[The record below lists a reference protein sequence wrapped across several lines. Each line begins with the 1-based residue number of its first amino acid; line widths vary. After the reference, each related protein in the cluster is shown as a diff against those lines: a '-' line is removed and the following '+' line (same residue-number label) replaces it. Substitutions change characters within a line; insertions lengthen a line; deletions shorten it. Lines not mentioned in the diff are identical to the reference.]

1 VNALNNLSIRN
12 KLLVML
18 LVPMLALFF
27 FASLAIVDRLTLS
40 SQASS
45 LLSMAR
51 YAQVIGAL
59 VHESQKERGMTG
71 GYLASQRTRFTTELK
86 QQRSNLDQRIA
97 AYQAL
102 KKELPPSSLP
112 GYYQQALSI
121 FEQRLAML
129 DKTRQQVDRGSIT
142 TGTALGFYTQNHA
155 VAISGLEKM
164 RMASTQPQVTDAIV
178 AYASL
183 LQSKERAGI
192 ERAVLTATF
201 GADRFA
207 PGMYERFIS
216 LVAAQ
221 DNYLSMFFAYASE
234 SQLAQYQQ
242 LAEGKNFKA
251 VEEFRNTARSFS
263 SGGNFGVDSTSWFQ
277 AITLKINDLKGL
289 EDSLSANVRELAE
302 QQSSSALTEVIL
314 DTVALVTVLV
324 LVSLAARVIV
334 SGVNGSLRALQ
345 ETLLAIENNGDFK
358 VQAEVR
364 SQDEVGQM
372 ANSLNRFLSSVRRTF
387 SDTSAVMQQIA
398 QGNFDE
404 RITTD
409 MKGDA
414 LQLKKSV
421 NSSAAQISEL
431 MNQLNQVMTAMS
443 HGDFSKSM
451 SADSQGGF
459 KMAAEA
465 VSRTVDV
472 NRSALQSITQ
482 IMQQVEAGN
491 FEHRISVPM
500 EGEFAQLK
508 QTINGAVGNLEE
520 AIMEINRV
528 ATAQSESDLSQV
540 ISGNYKGALEVLK
553 DSLNKSVE
561 NTRHT
566 VSQIRQSADQVAG
579 SASKVA
585 VGSSNLSDRTQSQA
599 AALEETAAST
609 EEMAATVKQ
618 NAENAASASNIAETA
633 RVKAE
638 EGSDIMREA
647 LSAMREMQSSSKE
660 IEEITGL
667 IDSIAFQ
674 TNLLALNAAVE
685 AARAGENGRG
695 FAVVASEVRVLA
707 QKSAESARKINDLI
721 SNSVAKV
728 DAGTQQVMSSSESL
742 EQITGQINA
751 VAERVAEITSASQ
764 EQSQGINSLTAAISS
779 MDSNTQKNAQMVDET
794 SAAAN
799 QLNELATSL
808 QQQMARFK
816 LQHSNTDPALL
827 S

>member
-1 VNALNNLSIRN
+1 MNALNNLSIRN

-18 LVPMLALFF
+18 LVPILALFF
-27 FASLAIVDRLTLS
+27 FASLTIVDRLTLS
-40 SQASS
+40 SQASN

-51 YAQVIGAL
+51 YGQTLGAL
-59 VHESQKERGMTG
+59 VHESQKERGLTG
-71 GYLASQRTRFTTELK
+71 GFLASQRTRFSAELK
-86 QQRSNLDQRIA
+86 NQRASLDQRIGD
-97 AYQAL
+97 YEAL
-102 KKELPPSSLP
+102 KIELPPNQLP
-112 GYYQQALSI
+112 AYYQKALSA
-121 FEQRLAML
+121 FDKRLVML
-129 DKTRQQVDRGSIT
+129 EKTRQQVDSGALA
-142 TGTALGFYTQNHA
+142 TGAALGFYTKNHA
-155 VAISGLEKM
+155 IAISGLEKM
-164 RMASTQPQVTDAIV
+164 RLASTEAVTTDAII

-183 LQSKERAGI
+183 LQSKERAGV

-201 GADRFA
+201 GADQFS
-207 PGMYERFIS
+207 PGFYERFIS

-221 DNYLSMFFAYASE
+221 DNYLDMFSAYASDD
-234 SQLAQYQQ
+234 QLALYQK
-242 LAEGKNFKA
+242 LAQGVNFKA
-251 VEEFRNTARSFS
+251 VNEFRQIARNQNYE
-263 SGGNFGVDSTSWFQ
+263 GNFGVDSARWFE
-277 AITLKINDLKGL
+277 AISLKINDLKGL
-289 EDSLSANVRELAE
+289 EDRLSSGVMGLAE
-302 QQSSSALTEVIL
+302 RQSSSAVASVVT
-314 DTVALVTVLV
+314 DTVALVMVLILVTV
-324 LVSLAARVIV
+324 ATKVIV
-334 SGVNGSLRALQ
+334 AGVNGSLQTLQ
-345 ETLLAIENNGDFK
+345 NTLQRIESSGDFK
-358 VQAEVR
+358 LQAEVR

-372 ANSLNRFLSSVRRTF
+372 ANSLNSFLSSVRRTF
-387 SDTSAVMQQIA
+387 TDTSAVMQQIA
-398 QGNFDE
+398 QGNFE
-404 RITTD
+404 QRITTD

-414 LQLKKSV
+414 EQLKSSV
-421 NSSAAQISEL
+421 NRSASQISDL
-431 MNQLNQVMTAMS
+431 MSQLNQVMTAMS
-443 HGDFSKSM
+443 HGDFSQSM
-451 SADSQGGF
+451 DADSQGGF
-459 KMAAEA
+459 KVAAEA
-465 VSRTVDV
+465 VSRTVEV
-472 NRSALQSITQ
+472 NRAALKSITQ
-482 IMQQVEAGN
+482 IMQQVEAGS
-491 FEHRISVPM
+491 FEHRISAPM
-500 EGEFAQLK
+500 EGEFDQLK

-528 ATAQSESDLSQV
+528 ATAQSESDLSQT

-553 DSLNKSVE
+553 DSLNRSVE
-561 NTRHT
+561 NTRNT
-566 VSQIRQSADQVAG
+566 VAQIRQSADQVAG

-585 VGSSNLSDRTQSQA
+585 TGSANLSDRTQSQA

-618 NAENAASASNIAETA
+618 NAENSTSASTIAETA

-799 QLNELATSL
+799 QLNELAASL
-808 QQQMARFK
+808 QQQMSRFK
-816 LQHSNTDPALL
+816 LQHSNKDPALL
-827 S
+827 G